1 MVGLGEEIVLN
12 LSMIIMLNF
21 PTLIT
26 DSSLYSTSN
35 HVNDLLSLN
44 VFVNLQQL
52 ILEHLGH
59 DAFESLEEGTDDDVH
74 RDATNSDILV
84 LKQRDKLRVEHDEDI
99 DTHKIT
105 DAIEANLG
113 L

>member
-1 MVGLGEEIVLN
+1 
-12 LSMIIMLNF
+12 MIIRLNF
-21 PTLIT
+21 PTLIN
-26 DSSLYSTSN
+26 DSFLHSTSN
-35 HVNDLLSLN
+35 RVNDLLSLN
-44 VFVNLQQL
+44 AFFNLLQL

-59 DAFESLEEGTDDDVH
+59 DAFDSLEEGSGDEVH
-74 RDATNSDILV
+74 RDAINSDILV
-84 LKQRDKLRVEHDEDI
+84 LKKRDKLRVEHDEDI

>member
-1 MVGLGEEIVLN
+1 
-12 LSMIIMLNF
+12 MIIMLNF

-59 DAFESLEEGTDDDVH
+59 DAFDSLEEGSGDEVH
-74 RDATNSDILV
+74 SDAIDSDILV
-84 LKQRDKLRVEHDEDI
+84 LETNGQVRVEHDDEF

-113 L
+113 LKVEFLF

>member
-1 MVGLGEEIVLN
+1 MRKIVLN

-35 HVNDLLSLN
+35 HVNDLLS
-44 VFVNLQQL
+44 FHASFNLQQL
-52 ILEHLGH
+52 IFEHLAH
-59 DAFESLEEGTDDDVH
+59 DVLDSLEEGTDDEVH
-74 RDATNSDILV
+74 RDAINSDILV
-84 LKQRDKLRVEHDEDI
+84 LKTNGQVRVEHDYKI